1 MNEYAQPMWYGFLT
15 SSTVGDLEPHLK
27 GLLDRHRRLLSD
39 PGWLP
44 SAIYIDN
51 CCDWCVTP
59 SLAIATAIALTL
71 NRLLFNLTRLHPL
84 SRRARLQALFPGVP
98 ILLDLY
104 HWFERWDDCVAV
116 KTGTVLSNMFCSHIR
131 DAVLTPILEEYD
143 NAKAAL
149 QRKNGKVPKHAE
161 ILRYCSRVVLP
172 PAKLRE
178 SVDQCFAFWWSRE
191 LRLRMSRMQRHLL
204 GGKPPL
210 ELSLPLTL
218 TLTLTLTLALALTL
232 QETLRQT
239 PMCSSSRA

>member
-1 MNEYAQPMWYGFLT
+1 M
-15 SSTVGDLEPHLK
+15 
-27 GLLDRHRRLLSD
+27 
-39 PGWLP
+39 
-44 SAIYIDN
+44 
-51 CCDWCVTP
+51 
-59 SLAIATAIALTL
+59 
-71 NRLLFNLTRLHPL
+71 
-84 SRRARLQALFPGVP
+84 P

-161 ILRYCSRVVLP
+161 ILPYCSRVVLP

-178 SVDQCFAFWWSRE
+178 SVDQCFAFWWDRD
-191 LRLRMSRMQRHLL
+191 LRLRMHRVHCH
-204 GGKPPL
+204 L
-210 ELSLPLTL
+210 ELSLTL
-218 TLTLTLTLALALTL
+218 TLTLTLTLNPI

-239 PMCSSSRA
+239 PMCSSSRASS

>member
-1 MNEYAQPMWYGFLT
+1 M
-15 SSTVGDLEPHLK
+15 
-27 GLLDRHRRLLSD
+27 
-39 PGWLP
+39 
-44 SAIYIDN
+44 
-51 CCDWCVTP
+51 
-59 SLAIATAIALTL
+59 
-71 NRLLFNLTRLHPL
+71 
-84 SRRARLQALFPGVP
+84 P

-143 NAKAAL
+143 DAKAAL

-218 TLTLTLTLALALTL
+218 TLTLTLTLAPTLTL
-232 QETLRQT
+232 TLT
-239 PMCSSSRA
+239 LNPNP